1 MRGVRCEVLR
11 RLIVAIGRILDAI
24 LPGPPDADFAADEE
38 AAGARRR
45 RIGLRL
51 KEKQGRGGYR

>member
-1 MRGVRCEVLR
+1 MLR